1 MCLDAQVSIIRKI
14 LDINDDFLLDT
25 ECGSGAECRIS
36 HILCNT
42 TFKCEEVTQ
51 ACREP
56 EDNPGPEPEP
66 TTEAE
71 AEETTGGAVATT
83 EDSETT
89 AEEETTEE
97 Q

>member
-1 MCLDAQVSIIRKI
+1 MCLDAQVSINRDI

-56 EDNPGPEPEP
+56 EDKPGPEPEP

-71 AEETTGGAVATT
+71 
-83 EDSETT
+83 ETT
-89 AEEETTEE
+89 AEAEATTDADTENTVEEETTEE